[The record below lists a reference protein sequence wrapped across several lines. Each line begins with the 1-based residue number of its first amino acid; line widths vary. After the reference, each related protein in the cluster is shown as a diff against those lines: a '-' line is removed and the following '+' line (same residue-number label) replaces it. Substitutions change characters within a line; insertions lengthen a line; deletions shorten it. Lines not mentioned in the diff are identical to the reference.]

1 MKSAKIII
9 DDIFFTSKKIL
20 HLKLFS
26 EENIQSINI
35 LSARHDTYFAT
46 PRVWHGGLHMVPIET
61 YLDGAQ
67 FDPTT

>member
-1 MKSAKIII
+1 MKSAKLPLIT
-9 DDIFFTSKKIL
+9 FFL
-20 HLKLFS
+20 LFS

-67 FDPTT
+67 FDPTP

>member
-1 MKSAKIII
+1 MKSAKSPLIT
-9 DDIFFTSKKIL
+9 FFL
-20 HLKLFS
+20 LFS

-67 FDPTT
+67 FDPTP

>member
-1 MKSAKIII
+1 MKSAKSPLIT
-9 DDIFFTSKKIL
+9 FFL
-20 HLKLFS
+20 LFS

>member
-1 MKSAKIII
+1 MYEKCKIII

-20 HLKLFS
+20 HLKLVS

-46 PRVWHGGLHMVPIET
+46 P
-61 YLDGAQ
+61 
-67 FDPTT
+67 